1 MMPVSSQSGNTL
13 EQAPVSH
20 RDATRKI
27 AHDLSNSLEIIMQSS
42 FLLGTLDLGENGK
55 SWHKL
60 LEDGIA
66 KATALN
72 QKLREELRKES

>member
-1 MMPVSSQSGNTL
+1 MAVCPQCGNTR
-13 EQAPVSH
+13 EQAPLSQ
-20 RDATRKI
+20 REATRKI

-55 SWHKL
+55 AWHKL

-66 KATALN
+66 KATELN
-72 QKLREELRKES
+72 QQLRQELRKEG